1 MGEEQVKKVVIA
13 GILVASTLAL
23 SAPAFADEPLPGGR
37 PPCSILHKTVDP
49 IAQQACTKPNPG

>member
-1 MGEEQVKKVVIA
+1 MKKVVIA
-13 GILVASTLAL
+13 GIMVVSTLAL

-49 IAQQACTKPNPG
+49 VAQQACTKPNPG